1 MFLVEHLPKES
12 SESAGEPL
20 GISFVLQRRSILLD
34 LTFNNYSVKVD
45 IYWAVKQLDRYPP
58 LATGTE
64 VNSSVSIIILNQL
77 DNIGQKSYF
86 NSFIPATITIF
97 SAANPARVS
106 ERE

>member
-12 SESAGEPL
+12 SESASEPL

-64 VNSSVSIIILNQL
+64 VNSCVIIIILNHW

-86 NSFIPATITIF
+86 NFFIPAMITIF
-97 SAANPARVS
+97 LGANPAQVS
-106 ERE
+106 KSD

>member
-1 MFLVEHLPKES
+1 MKQV
-12 SESAGEPL
+12 G
-20 GISFVLQRRSILLD
+20 R
-34 LTFNNYSVKVD
+34 YS
-45 IYWAVKQLDRYPP
+45 P

-64 VNSSVSIIILNQL
+64 ENSCVSKIILNQL
-77 DNIGQKSYF
+77 DNIGQKGYF

>member
-20 GISFVLQRRSILLD
+20 GISFVLQRRSFLPD
-34 LTFNNYSVKVD
+34 LTFYNYSLKVD
-45 IYWAVKQLDRYPP
+45 IYWAVQQLGRYSP

-64 VNSSVSIIILNQL
+64 KNSCVSKIILNQL
-77 DNIGQKSYF
+77 DNIGQKGYF
-86 NSFIPATITIF
+86 NSFILATITIF